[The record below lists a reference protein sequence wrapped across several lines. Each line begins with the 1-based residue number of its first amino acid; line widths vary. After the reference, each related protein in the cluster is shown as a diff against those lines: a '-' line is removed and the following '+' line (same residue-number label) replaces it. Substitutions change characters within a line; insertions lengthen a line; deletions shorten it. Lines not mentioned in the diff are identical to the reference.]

1 MKNFQDALLLKIFVD
16 EQAHH
21 EGKPLYEEII
31 LKAKEHNL
39 AGATAVRGVIGFGHH
54 KNIHT
59 SKILDL
65 SDNLPMVIEIID
77 EKAKI
82 ESFLKFLEPYQLH
95 GLVMIE
101 QVKML

>member
-1 MKNFQDALLLKIFVD
+1 
-16 EQAHH
+16 
-21 EGKPLYEEII
+21 
-31 LKAKEHNL
+31 
-39 AGATAVRGVIGFGHH
+39 
-54 KNIHT
+54 
-59 SKILDL
+59 
-65 SDNLPMVIEIID
+65 MVIEIID